1 MRTLPCLRGNHTTE
15 ADLRVRTRTCKNTQ
29 AYAGRVCGSHT
40 HCSDAHDAGSGLPR
54 RPSGFS
60 STCTQLS
67 CSRPCHLV
75 PFVFIFVSPHPRM
88 NSCGSSLQPCR
99 VFLSQAVDDSVHCS
113 VVVVSH
119 TGALNNFD
127 VDASIGPSITLPILP
142 EFPVGVRDEET
153 LSVTFAS
160 DASHF

>member
-1 MRTLPCLRGNHTTE
+1 MRTMLAAAFLAVLLVYPPPAL
-15 ADLRVRTRTCKNTQ
+15 
-29 AYAGRVCGSHT
+29 
-40 HCSDAHDAGSGLPR
+40 
-54 RPSGFS
+54 S
-60 STCTQLS
+60 SLALALATS
-67 CSRPCHLV
+67 S
-75 PFVFIFVSPHPRM
+75 PFFIFVCPHPRM